1 MIFLSSEIHIFAG
14 ISVDTRG
21 LLQVFFSSD
30 VFCGNYLKEKS
41 EMTD

>member
-1 MIFLSSEIHIFAG
+1 MIFLSSEVHIFAG

-21 LLQVFFSSD
+21 MLQVFSSD
-30 VFCGNYLKEKS
+30 VFRGNYLKEKI